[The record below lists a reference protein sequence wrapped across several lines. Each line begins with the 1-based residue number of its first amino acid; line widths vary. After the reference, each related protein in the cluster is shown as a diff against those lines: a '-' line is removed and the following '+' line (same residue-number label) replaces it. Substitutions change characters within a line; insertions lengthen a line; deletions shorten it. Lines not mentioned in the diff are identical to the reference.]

1 MHHPG
6 FTAAEHPGR
15 LALRWALAGTVVL
28 AVHGLVA
35 LGLLR
40 SAMPFQDPGEP
51 PAAVMVDLAPL
62 AAAPPSEASTEDTTP
77 GDDADTQ
84 PTETEE
90 QPPQPPEPEPVPEE
104 PPPEEPAEPPP
115 EPLPDPVV
123 ELPEPAPTPDFAELV
138 TPAQVAA
145 LDMLPPPPDVPTPE
159 VMLPAPT
166 PPQRPPELTPPEKPK
181 TAAIQPTRKV
191 ERRPP
196 PPQQRRTR
204 GSLAP
209 RENEAAAP
217 VAPREGS
224 APVSGQTKMEWAGKV
239 VAHLRRHMRYPDRA
253 RAGTVTGSAQV
264 LLRLDA
270 AGNVLGV
277 RIAASSGSPILDAAI
292 IDGAR
297 NASPVPSPPPAM
309 MRQAT
314 LNVRV
319 PINFTLR

>member
-6 FTAAEHPGR
+6 FTPAEHPGR
-15 LALRWALAGTVVL
+15 LALRWTLAGSVVL

-35 LGLLR
+35 IGLLR
-40 SAMPFQDPGEP
+40 SATPIQDPGEP

-62 AAAPPSEASTEDTTP
+62 AAAPPSEASDEDTTP
-77 GDDADTQ
+77 GEDADTQ
-84 PTETEE
+84 PAPTE
-90 QPPQPPEPEPVPEE
+90 QQPPEPAPVPAE
-104 PPPEEPAEPPP
+104 PRPEEATRQPPP

-181 TAAIQPTRKV
+181 TAAVQPRM

-209 RENEAAAP
+209 QENEAAAP
-217 VAPREGS
+217 AAPREGS

-239 VAHLRRHMRYPDRA
+239 VAHLRRHIRYPDRA
-253 RAGTVTGSAQV
+253 RAGTVTGSAQL

-270 AGNVLGV
+270 AGNVLAV

-297 NASPVPSPPPAM
+297 QASPVPSPPPAVM
-309 MRQAT
+309 QQAT

-319 PINFTLR
+319 PVNFTLR